1 MATFLFVRHGEPD
14 YDSVGSWSRFPFG
27 KDYAG
32 LTERGKRQIEESS
45 RKLADR
51 KVDIIVS
58 SPYTRT
64 MQGAAILSRFLGV
77 DVAVENDLHE
87 WEVDLTHTVTEEKD
101 FLALCKEHDKY
112 GGIYPD
118 ELPRK
123 WESTEMVRRR
133 VWKCLEK
140 YRNCSCVVVSGHAMM
155 MQASLGIDRAIEYG
169 EILSA
174 SCFV

>member
-1 MATFLFVRHGEPD
+1 MTTFLFVRHGEPD
-14 YDSVGSWSRFPFG
+14 YDSVGSWRRFPFG

-32 LTERGKRQIEESS
+32 LTE
-45 RKLADR
+45 
-51 KVDIIVS
+51 
-58 SPYTRT
+58 
-64 MQGAAILSRFLGV
+64 
-77 DVAVENDLHE
+77 
-87 WEVDLTHTVTEEKD
+87 
-101 FLALCKEHDKY
+101 LCKEHDKY

-118 ELPRK
+118 EVPRK

-133 VWKCLEK
+133 VWQCLEK

-155 MQASLGIDRAIEYG
+155 MQAALGIDRAIEYG